1 MARRSVVPE
10 ILPLLEDYIDKCAAE
25 WEAMP
30 LFRRCPT
37 LPTTKD
43 GKVNV
48 RQLTRDLGLKPSSEQ
63 HLFNKKELKD
73 VINLEAENQGVL
85 PIGSRALD
93 DEAADAVKNRLAR
106 MSSMNKKASDE
117 LIEALRRVDRL
128 TEENR
133 YLQIE
138 VERLKAQ
145 INSIYETGEV
155 AFRGEL

>member
-1 MARRSVVPE
+1 MARKSVVPE
-10 ILPLLEDYIDKCAAE
+10 ILPLLEDYIDKCAAK
-25 WEAMP
+25 WEATP
-30 LFRRCPT
+30 LFKRRPT

-48 RQLTRDLGLKPSSEQ
+48 RQLTRDLGLKPSAEQ
-63 HLFNKKELKD
+63 HLFNKRELKD

-93 DEAADAVKNRLAR
+93 DEAAEAVKNRLSR
-106 MSSMNKKASDE
+106 MSSMTKKSSDE
-117 LIEALRRVDRL
+117 LVEALRHVDRL

-133 YLQIE
+133 SLQLE
-138 VERLKAQ
+138 VDRLKAQ

-155 AFRGEL
+155 AFRGDL